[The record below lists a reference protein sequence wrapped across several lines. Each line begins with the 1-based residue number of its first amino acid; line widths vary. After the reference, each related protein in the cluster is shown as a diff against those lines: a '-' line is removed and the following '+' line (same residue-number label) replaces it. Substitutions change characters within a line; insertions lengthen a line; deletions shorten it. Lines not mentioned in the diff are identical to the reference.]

1 MSTNELGESGQT
13 CKRRYQEYQED
24 YIILTP
30 GEGGKRQK
38 TDDIDANCSGDN
50 ISDNNES
57 IENAIVH
64 VDKPGCKVVNN
75 SEWMVGVIVNEDK
88 CDGIITDYDCVDN
101 AANADKSG
109 GNGADNSARGKVNS
123 LCFHFV
129 FT

>member
-1 MSTNELGESGQT
+1 MSTNELGESGHT
-13 CKRRYQEYQED
+13 CKRQYQEYQD
-24 YIILTP
+24 NITSTP
-30 GEGGKRQK
+30 GEGGGKRQK
-38 TDDIDANCSGDN
+38 TDDIDANCSDN
-50 ISDNNES
+50 ISDNNEF